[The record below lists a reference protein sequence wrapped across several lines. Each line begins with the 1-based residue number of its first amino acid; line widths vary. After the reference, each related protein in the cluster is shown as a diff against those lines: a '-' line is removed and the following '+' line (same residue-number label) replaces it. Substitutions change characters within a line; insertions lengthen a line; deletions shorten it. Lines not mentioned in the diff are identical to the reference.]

1 MYPAES
7 IWIFIALAFAFAIVP
22 FLTERAF
29 VFTPWQQ
36 AGEPAQRPFWLCFLR
51 AVISYGVI
59 AAGCWL
65 LSTQSG
71 NLPYMFGGV
80 VLLGAALYA
89 PGAMVTPYVPVK
101 HVSTRLLEVLLGY
114 FVVGAIGFAIEANY
128 ANPSVKNWEF
138 YSIAA
143 CLYVVLAYPGF
154 VWRHLMKHP
163 ARQHRSA

>member
-7 IWIFIALAFAFAIVP
+7 IWIFIALAFVFAIAP

-36 AGEPAQRPFWLCFLR
+36 TGEPPKPFWFRPLI
-51 AVISYGVI
+51 AVVSYCAI

-65 LSTQSG
+65 LSTQAG
-71 NLPYMFGGV
+71 NLPYMFAGVALIGG
-80 VLLGAALYA
+80 ALYA
-89 PGAMVTPYVPVK
+89 PGAMVTPYVRLK
-101 HVSTRLLEVLLGY
+101 HVSTRLLEVLAGY
-114 FVVGAIGFAIEANY
+114 FIVGAIGFAIEANY

-138 YSIAA
+138 YTIAA

-163 ARQHRSA
+163 RRHKTA

>member
-7 IWIFIALAFAFAIVP
+7 IWIFIILAFIFALAP

-29 VFTPWQQ
+29 VFTLWSQ
-36 AGEPAQRPFWLCFLR
+36 AGEPEKPFWFYPLR
-51 AVISYGVI
+51 ALISYAVI

-65 LSTQSG
+65 LATQAG
-71 NLPYMFGGV
+71 NLPYMIAAV
-80 VLLGAALYA
+80 VLLGLALYV
-89 PGAMVTPYVPVK
+89 PGSVVTPSVPVK
-101 HVSTRLLEVLLGY
+101 HVSTRLLEVLAGY

-128 ANPSVKNWEF
+128 ANPSAKNWEF
-138 YSIAA
+138 YTIAA

-163 ARQHRSA
+163 VRRHKSA

>member
-7 IWIFIALAFAFAIVP
+7 IWIFIALAFVFAIAP

-29 VFTPWQQ
+29 VFTLWSQ
-36 AGEPAQRPFWLCFLR
+36 AGEGQKPFWFYPLR
-51 AVISYGVI
+51 ALLSYAALG
-59 AAGCWL
+59 AGCWL
-65 LSTQSG
+65 LGTQAG
-71 NLPYMFGGV
+71 NLPYMLAG
-80 VLLGAALYA
+80 VLLLGLSLYV
-89 PGAMVTPYVPVK
+89 PGTVVTPHVPVK
-101 HVSTRLLEVLLGY
+101 HVSTRLLEVLVGY

-138 YSIAA
+138 YAIAA

-163 ARQHRSA
+163 GRHKTA